1 MSLQTIIT
9 IVQLIVAILLMVSIL
24 LQQRGSGL
32 SGVLG
37 GDDSVYRTKRGAEKT
52 LFYAT
57 IVLSILFLGIS
68 GATLFT

>member
-1 MSLQTIIT
+1 MGLETILT
-9 IVQLIVAILLMVSIL
+9 VLQLIVAILLMVSIL

-52 LFYAT
+52 LFYAS
-57 IVLSILFLGIS
+57 IVFSVLFLGIS
-68 GATLFT
+68 SATLFI

>member
-1 MSLQTIIT
+1 MDIKTIIAV
-9 IVQLIVAILLMVSIL
+9 VQLSVAVLLIVSIL

-52 LFYAT
+52 LFYSSV
-57 IVLSILFLGIS
+57 VLSILFLGLS
-68 GATLFT
+68 SVTLFV